1 VIVVTA
7 SLLWAYLWLTAS
19 DSNESTLKLN
29 FPSVDLVEEL
39 RARFLF
45 LLTGVTDDSA
55 GLVAGLAIGERGLI
69 SQTLSE
75 NMKELS
81 LTHLVAVSGAN
92 LAIVAAAVFML
103 ASVTGVPRFWRFF
116 LAYLAIALYI
126 VLVGPESSV
135 LRAGAMAAFVM
146 ASWWLGRKVNPL
158 IPLSWAVILLLLID
172 PALAV
177 DFGFALSVFAT
188 LGLLILAAALHLR
201 LQPRL
206 GTWLS
211 LGVSASLAAQLYTMP
226 VLLALQPSIPLYSV
240 LANLAVEVVV
250 APVTVLGILA
260 VIATPVSPP
269 LASLLT
275 WFASLGTWWIEVVS
289 NQLAQLPMTRIPML
303 PGDLGIFFTVLLVI
317 GVSLVLVSK
326 SPNLRMLGF
335 VFAALFLVPIGWVA
349 SDLVRHSNFHQ
360 DWQVLNCD
368 VGQGDALLLRDGGE
382 VALIDVGQGDA
393 LLLRDGGEVALID
406 VGREDA
412 PIDNCLD
419 DLGIRHIDLLVLTHF
434 DADHVGG
441 IAGALEGRS
450 VGLALLSGFD
460 DDRPLVKLVSDV
472 LSVSAQRVEIGYSG
486 VTGSL
491 GSASWRVLAPSFAA
505 NEAEDSND
513 ASVVVLFEMTG
524 FNVLTLGD
532 LGERGQLRLVRNYWP
547 VLFELRQMPLILK
560 VAHHGS
566 KDQSNELHELVQPD
580 VALISVAK
588 DNDYGHPSRNL
599 LALVADAKARTLRTD
614 LLGPISIRDEAGKLV
629 AATGGKL

>member
-1 VIVVTA
+1 MIVVTA

-19 DSNESTLKLN
+19 DSNESSLKLN
-29 FPSVDLVEEL
+29 FPSVDQVEEL

-45 LLTGVTDDSA
+45 LLSGVTDDSA

-103 ASVTGVPRFWRFF
+103 ASVTGVSRFWRFF

-126 VLVGPESSV
+126 LLVGPESSV

-201 LQPRL
+201 LEPRL

-240 LANLAVEVVV
+240 LANLAVEAVV

-260 VIATPVSPP
+260 VIATPVLPQ
-269 LASLLT
+269 LTSLLT

-335 VFAALFLVPIGWVA
+335 VFTALFLVPIGWVA

-360 DWQVLNCD
+360 GWQVLNC
-368 VGQGDALLLRDGGE
+368 
-382 VALIDVGQGDA
+382 DVGQGDA

-580 VALISVAK
+580 VALISVGK

-599 LALVADAKARTLRTD
+599 LAILADAKARTLRTD
-614 LLGPISIRDEAGKLV
+614 LLGPISIRVEAGKLV
-629 AATGGKL
+629 AATGGKLSL

>member
-19 DSNESTLKLN
+19 DSNESSLKLN

-103 ASVTGVPRFWRFF
+103 ASVTGVSRFWRFF

-126 VLVGPESSV
+126 LLVGPESSV

-201 LQPRL
+201 LEPRL

-240 LANLAVEVVV
+240 LANLAVEAVV

-260 VIATPVSPP
+260 VIATPVLPQ
-269 LASLLT
+269 LTSLLT

-289 NQLAQLPMTRIPML
+289 NHLARLPMTRIPML

-360 DWQVLNCD
+360 GWQVLNC
-368 VGQGDALLLRDGGE
+368 
-382 VALIDVGQGDA
+382 DVGQGDA

-580 VALISVAK
+580 VALISVGK

-599 LALVADAKARTLRTD
+599 LAILADAKARTLRTD
-614 LLGPISIRDEAGKLV
+614 LLGPISIRVEAGKLV
-629 AATGGKL
+629 AATGGKLSL

>member
-1 VIVVTA
+1 MIVVTA

-19 DSNESTLKLN
+19 DSNESSLKLN

-103 ASVTGVPRFWRFF
+103 ASVTGVSRFWRFF

-126 VLVGPESSV
+126 LLVGPESSV

-177 DFGFALSVFAT
+177 NFGFALSVFAT

-240 LANLAVEVVV
+240 LANLAVEAVV

-260 VIATPVSPP
+260 VIATPVLPQ
-269 LASLLT
+269 LTSLLT

-289 NQLAQLPMTRIPML
+289 NHLARLPMTRIPML

-360 DWQVLNCD
+360 GWQVLNC
-368 VGQGDALLLRDGGE
+368 
-382 VALIDVGQGDA
+382 DVGQGDA

-580 VALISVAK
+580 VALISVGK

-599 LALVADAKARTLRTD
+599 LAILADAKARTLRTD
-614 LLGPISIRDEAGKLV
+614 LLGPISIRVEAGKLV
-629 AATGGKL
+629 AATGGKLSL

>member
-1 VIVVTA
+1 MIVVTA

-19 DSNESTLKLN
+19 DSNESSLKLN

-103 ASVTGVPRFWRFF
+103 ASVTGVSRFWRFF

-126 VLVGPESSV
+126 LLVGPESSV

-201 LQPRL
+201 LEPRL

-240 LANLAVEVVV
+240 LANLAVEAVV

-260 VIATPVSPP
+260 VIATPVLPQ
-269 LASLLT
+269 LTSLLT

-289 NQLAQLPMTRIPML
+289 NHLARLPMTRIPML

-360 DWQVLNCD
+360 GWQVLNC
-368 VGQGDALLLRDGGE
+368 
-382 VALIDVGQGDA
+382 DVGQGDA

-441 IAGALEGRS
+441 IAGALAGRS
-450 VGLALLSGFD
+450 VGLALLSGFN

-580 VALISVAK
+580 VALISVGK

-599 LALVADAKARTLRTD
+599 LAILADAKARTLRTD
-614 LLGPISIRDEAGKLV
+614 LLGPISIRVEAGKLV
-629 AATGGKL
+629 AATGGKLSL

>member
-1 VIVVTA
+1 MIVVTA

-19 DSNESTLKLN
+19 DSNESSLKLN

-103 ASVTGVPRFWRFF
+103 ASVTGVSRFWRFF

-201 LQPRL
+201 LEPRL

-240 LANLAVEVVV
+240 LANLAVEAVV

-260 VIATPVSPP
+260 VIATPVLPQ
-269 LASLLT
+269 LTSLLT

-335 VFAALFLVPIGWVA
+335 VFTALFLVPIGWVA

-360 DWQVLNCD
+360 GWQVLNC
-368 VGQGDALLLRDGGE
+368 
-382 VALIDVGQGDA
+382 DVGQGDA

-472 LSVSAQRVEIGYSG
+472 LSVSAQRVEIGFSG

-580 VALISVAK
+580 VALISVGK

-599 LALVADAKARTLRTD
+599 LAILADAKARTLRTD
-614 LLGPISIRDEAGKLV
+614 LLGPISIRVEAGKLV
-629 AATGGKL
+629 AATGGKLSL

>member
-1 VIVVTA
+1 MIVVTA
-7 SLLWAYLWLTAS
+7 SLLWAFLWLTAS

-103 ASVTGVPRFWRFF
+103 ASVTGVSRFWRFF

-126 VLVGPESSV
+126 LLVGPESSV

-158 IPLSWAVILLLLID
+158 IPLSWAVIFLLLID

-201 LQPRL
+201 LEPYL

-317 GVSLVLVSK
+317 GVSLVLASK

-349 SDLVRHSNFHQ
+349 SDLVRHSNFDQ
-360 DWQVLNCD
+360 GWQVLNC
-368 VGQGDALLLRDGGE
+368 
-382 VALIDVGQGDA
+382 DVGQGDA

-441 IAGALEGRS
+441 IAGALAGRS
-450 VGLALLSGFD
+450 VGLALLSGFN

-472 LSVSAQRVEIGYSG
+472 LSVSAQRVEIGFSG

-580 VALISVAK
+580 VALISVGK

-599 LALVADAKARTLRTD
+599 LAILADAKARTLRTD
-614 LLGPISIRDEAGKLV
+614 LLGPISIRVEAGKLV
-629 AATGGKL
+629 AATGGKLSL

>member
-1 VIVVTA
+1 MIVVTA

-19 DSNESTLKLN
+19 DSNESSLKLN

-55 GLVAGLAIGERGLI
+55 GLVAGLAIGEHGLI

-103 ASVTGVPRFWRFF
+103 ASVTGVSRFWRFF

-126 VLVGPESSV
+126 LLVGPESSV

-240 LANLAVEVVV
+240 LANLAVEAVV

-260 VIATPVSPP
+260 VIATPVLPQ
-269 LASLLT
+269 LTSLLT

-289 NQLAQLPMTRIPML
+289 NHLARLPMTRIPML

-360 DWQVLNCD
+360 GWQVLNC
-368 VGQGDALLLRDGGE
+368 
-382 VALIDVGQGDA
+382 DVGQGDA

-472 LSVSAQRVEIGYSG
+472 LSVSAQRVEIGFSG

-580 VALISVAK
+580 VALISVGK

-599 LALVADAKARTLRTD
+599 LAILADAKARTLRTD
-614 LLGPISIRDEAGKLV
+614 LLGPISIRVEAGKLV
-629 AATGGKL
+629 AATGGKLSL

>member
-1 VIVVTA
+1 MIVVTA

-19 DSNESTLKLN
+19 DSNESSLKLN

-45 LLTGVTDDSA
+45 LLSGVTDDSA

-103 ASVTGVPRFWRFF
+103 ASVTGVSRFWRFF

-126 VLVGPESSV
+126 LLVGPESSV

-201 LQPRL
+201 LEPRL

-240 LANLAVEVVV
+240 LANLAVEAVV

-260 VIATPVSPP
+260 VIATPVLPQ
-269 LASLLT
+269 LTSLLT

-360 DWQVLNCD
+360 GWQVLNC
-368 VGQGDALLLRDGGE
+368 
-382 VALIDVGQGDA
+382 DVGQGDA

-472 LSVSAQRVEIGYSG
+472 LSVSAQRVEIGFSG

-580 VALISVAK
+580 VALISVGK

-599 LALVADAKARTLRTD
+599 LAILADAKARTLRTD
-614 LLGPISIRDEAGKLV
+614 LLGPISIRVEAGKLV
-629 AATGGKL
+629 AATGGKLSL

>member
-1 VIVVTA
+1 MIVVTA

-19 DSNESTLKLN
+19 DSNESSLKLN

-103 ASVTGVPRFWRFF
+103 ASVTGVSRFWRFF

-126 VLVGPESSV
+126 LLVGPESSV

-201 LQPRL
+201 LEPRL

-240 LANLAVEVVV
+240 LANLAVEAVV

-260 VIATPVSPP
+260 VIATPVLPQ
-269 LASLLT
+269 LTSLLT

-289 NQLAQLPMTRIPML
+289 NHLARLPMTRIPML

-360 DWQVLNCD
+360 GWQVLNC
-368 VGQGDALLLRDGGE
+368 
-382 VALIDVGQGDA
+382 DVGQGDA

-580 VALISVAK
+580 VALISVGK

-599 LALVADAKARTLRTD
+599 LAILADAKARTLRTD
-614 LLGPISIRDEAGKLV
+614 LLGPISIRVEAGKLV
-629 AATGGKL
+629 AATGGKLSL

>member
-1 VIVVTA
+1 MIVVTA

-19 DSNESTLKLN
+19 DSNESSLKLN

-103 ASVTGVPRFWRFF
+103 ASVTGVSRFWRFF

-201 LQPRL
+201 LEPRL

-269 LASLLT
+269 LTSLLT

-349 SDLVRHSNFHQ
+349 SDLVRHSNFHRG
-360 DWQVLNCD
+360 WQVLNC
-368 VGQGDALLLRDGGE
+368 
-382 VALIDVGQGDA
+382 DVGQGDA

-460 DDRPLVKLVSDV
+460 DDRPMVKLVSDV
-472 LSVSAQRVEIGYSG
+472 LSVTAQRVEIGYSG

-532 LGERGQLRLVRNYWP
+532 FGERGQLRLVRNYWP

-580 VALISVAK
+580 VALISVGM

-599 LALVADAKARTLRTD
+599 LAILADAKARTLRTD
-614 LLGPISIRDEAGKLV
+614 LLGPISIRVEAGQLV
-629 AATGGKL
+629 AATGGKLSL

>member
-1 VIVVTA
+1 MIVVTA

-19 DSNESTLKLN
+19 DSNESSLKLN

-103 ASVTGVPRFWRFF
+103 ASVTGVSRFWRFF

-126 VLVGPESSV
+126 LLVGPESSV

-201 LQPRL
+201 LEPRL

-240 LANLAVEVVV
+240 LANLAVEAVV

-260 VIATPVSPP
+260 VIATPVLPQ
-269 LASLLT
+269 LTSLLT

-289 NQLAQLPMTRIPML
+289 NHLARLPMTRIPML

-360 DWQVLNCD
+360 GWQVLNC
-368 VGQGDALLLRDGGE
+368 
-382 VALIDVGQGDA
+382 DVGQGDA

-532 LGERGQLRLVRNYWP
+532 LGERGQLRLIRNYWP

-580 VALISVAK
+580 VALISVGK

-599 LALVADAKARTLRTD
+599 LAILADAKARTLRTD
-614 LLGPISIRDEAGKLV
+614 LLGPISIRVEAGKLV
-629 AATGGKL
+629 AATGGKLSL

>member
-1 VIVVTA
+1 MIVVTA

-19 DSNESTLKLN
+19 DSNESSLKLN

-103 ASVTGVPRFWRFF
+103 ASVTGVSRFWRFF

-126 VLVGPESSV
+126 LLVGPESSV

-201 LQPRL
+201 LEPRL

-240 LANLAVEVVV
+240 LANLAVEAVV

-260 VIATPVSPP
+260 VIATPVLPQ
-269 LASLLT
+269 LTSLLT

-289 NQLAQLPMTRIPML
+289 NHLARLPMTRIPML

-360 DWQVLNCD
+360 GWQVLNC
-368 VGQGDALLLRDGGE
+368 
-382 VALIDVGQGDA
+382 DVGQGDA

-486 VTGSL
+486 VTESL

-580 VALISVAK
+580 VALISVGK

-599 LALVADAKARTLRTD
+599 LAILADAKARTLRTD
-614 LLGPISIRDEAGKLV
+614 LLGPISIRVEAGKLV
-629 AATGGKL
+629 AATGGKLSL